1 MRMTANEFK
10 TISEIAKELSVSR
23 QAIYLKLKN
32 KDLSEAVKPFT
43 EKQGNVT
50 KYSYQG
56 IQLIKDSFVN
66 SSVKCDL
73 TESVKGLTDDLT
85 ESQETCQKL
94 SSDLNVCQTELD
106 KALKEIQALKQI
118 NAELTEQTNG
128 VKDLTEK
135 CKALESSCQV
145 LETKLSEKENYIN
158 SLESDKASQSEQL
171 SALNTQLANVI
182 TAANEERDKER
193 QERQTI
199 LTRLWSEEDKTK
211 RLETELSK
219 YKSMVDS
226 QQVTETEQAAPE
238 PERQPASSEPQEQPV
253 PKRSFFKRLFGKK

>member
-1 MRMTANEFK
+1 MSETV
-10 TISEIAKELSVSR
+10 TIKQLSQELGVSEQALRQWCKKNNIRKER
-23 QAIYLKLKN
+23 TQGT
-32 KDLSEAVKPFT
+32 KPCYIIGFDT
-43 EKQGNVT
+43 EKQIRAYYSGESNNESNET
-50 KYSYQG
+50 KA
-56 IQLIKDSFVN
+56 
-66 SSVKCDL
+66 
-73 TESVKGLTDDLT
+73 ESNERKEANQNNQSN
-85 ESQETCQKL
+85 ESDETCQKL
-94 SSDLNVCQTELD
+94 SNDLNLCQMELD
-106 KALKEIQALKQI
+106 KALKEIQSLKQI
-118 NAELTEQTNG
+118 NSDLTEKTS
-128 VKDLTEK
+128 VIDSLTEK

-171 SALNTQLANVI
+171 STLNTQLVNVI

-199 LTRLWSEEDKTK
+199 LSRLWSEEDKTK

-238 PERQPASSEPQEQPV
+238 PERQQSSSEPQKQPEQ
-253 PKRSFFKRLFGKK
+253 KRSFFKRLFGKK

>member
-1 MRMTANEFK
+1 MTMTANEFK

-50 KYSYQG
+50 RYSNQG
-56 IQLIKDSFVN
+56 IQLIKAAFAN
-66 SSVKCDL
+66 SSVKDDL
-73 TESVKGLTDDLT
+73 TENVKNLTDNLT

-94 SSDLNVCQTELD
+94 SSDLNVCQAELD
-106 KALKEIQALKQI
+106 KALKEIQALKQA
-118 NAELTEQTNG
+118 NAELTVQTNS

-135 CKALESSCQV
+135 CKVLENSCQV

-158 SLESDKASQSEQL
+158 SLESDKTSQSEQL
-171 SALNTQLANVI
+171 NTLNTQLVNVI
-182 TAANEERDKER
+182 AAANEERDKER

-199 LTRLWSEEDKTK
+199 LSRLWSEEDKTK

-226 QQVTETEQAAPE
+226 QQVPEAVPE
-238 PERQPASSEPQEQPV
+238 PERQQERSEPQEQQP
-253 PKRSFFKRLFGKK
+253 PKKRTLRERVRDFFR

>member
-1 MRMTANEFK
+1 MTATELK
-10 TISEIAKELSVSR
+10 TIAEIAKELNVSR
-23 QAIYLKLKN
+23 QAVYLKLKN
-32 KDLSEAVKPFT
+32 NDLSEAVKPFT
-43 EKQGNVT
+43 ERQGNVT
-50 KYSYQG
+50 RYTNQG
-56 IQLIKDSFVN
+56 IQLIKDSFAN

-73 TESVKGLTDDLT
+73 TENVKDLTENLT

-94 SSDLNVCQTELD
+94 SSNLKSCQEELD
-106 KALKEIQALKQI
+106 KALKEIQSLKQT
-118 NAELTEQTNG
+118 NNELTAKTS
-128 VKDLTEK
+128 VIDSLTEE
-135 CKALESSCQV
+135 CKALENSCQV

-171 SALNTQLANVI
+171 SALNSQLVNVI

-199 LTRLWSEEDKTK
+199 LSRLWSEEDKTK

-238 PERQPASSEPQEQPV
+238 PERQPASSEPQEQQP
-253 PKRSFFKRLFGKK
+253 PKRGFFQRLFGKK

>member
-1 MRMTANEFK
+1 MTANELK

-32 KDLSEAVKPFT
+32 KVLSEAVKPFT
-43 EKQGNVT
+43 VKQGNLT
-50 KYSYQG
+50 RYSYQG

-66 SSVKCDL
+66 SSVKCNL
-73 TESVKGLTDDLT
+73 TESVKDLTDNLT

-94 SSDLNVCQTELD
+94 SSDLKSCQEELD
-106 KALKEIQALKQI
+106 KALKEIQSLKQT
-118 NAELTEQTNG
+118 NNELTAKTS
-128 VKDLTEK
+128 VIDSLTEE
-135 CKALESSCQV
+135 CKALENSCQV

-171 SALNTQLANVI
+171 NTLNTQLVNVI

-199 LTRLWSEEDKTK
+199 LSRLWSEEDKTK

-226 QQVTETEQAAPE
+226 QQVTETEQ
-238 PERQPASSEPQEQPV
+238 SSSDPQEQPEQ
-253 PKRSFFKRLFGKK
+253 KRSFFKRLFGKK

>member
-1 MRMTANEFK
+1 MTATELK
-10 TISEIAKELSVSR
+10 TIAEIAKELNVSR
-23 QAIYLKLKN
+23 QAVYLKLKN
-32 KDLSEAVKPFT
+32 NDLSEAVKPFA
-43 EKQGNVT
+43 ERQGNVT
-50 KYSYQG
+50 RYTNQG

-66 SSVKCDL
+66 GSVKCDL
-73 TESVKGLTDDLT
+73 TESVKDLTDNLT

-106 KALKEIQALKQI
+106 KALKEIQALKQV
-118 NAELTEQTNG
+118 NTELAEQTRG

-171 SALNTQLANVI
+171 SALNSQLVNVI
-182 TAANEERDKER
+182 AAANEERDKER

-199 LTRLWSEEDKTK
+199 LSRLWSEEDKTK

-238 PERQPASSEPQEQPV
+238 PERQQSSSDPQEQPEQ
-253 PKRSFFKRLFGKK
+253 KRSFFKRLFGKK